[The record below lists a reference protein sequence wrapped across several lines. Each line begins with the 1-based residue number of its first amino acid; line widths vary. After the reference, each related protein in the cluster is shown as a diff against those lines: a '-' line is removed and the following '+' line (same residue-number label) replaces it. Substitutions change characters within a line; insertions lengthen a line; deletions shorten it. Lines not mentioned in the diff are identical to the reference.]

1 MNAPAPRNLVVCCDG
16 TGNVWRA
23 SGGQTNVVR
32 LVQALHP
39 DPARQLVFYDPGV
52 GTAAGLGADS
62 GGLGWKDRLRR
73 AAGLAWGHGVWTN
86 VAQAY
91 LFLVEHHRPGDRIF
105 LFGFSRGAFTVRAVG
120 GLIHLCGLM
129 ERGHENLVPA
139 LLQTY
144 RMPDSPRRREAG
156 ASYRQHFARP
166 GVDVWF
172 TGVWD
177 TVESVGITSILLGAH
192 ITSNRELK
200 PTYRHVR
207 HAVALDERR
216 APYLPRLY
224 DAPRQLEPGQTF
236 EQVHFAGAH
245 CDVGGSYR
253 EDGLANA
260 AWHWMLREANAQ
272 GLLVQPQA
280 FGLHPQHHAD
290 TLHDETVGFPP
301 WVLAGAFTRPLPTA
315 PMQVHETVRQR
326 MAQADCAYAPPVPAD
341 AQAIGTRTQVTHPDG
356 STHTV
361 PVPLKPDGQLGRQR
375 RVRPGLSHA
384 LWLGGGAAAT
394 ATVYATMGPAQQQL
408 AERQLWRTPFLE
420 LGAAIEPLC
429 GRHSDCVNGLLAH
442 DGLLILAY
450 TVFVAVALMLLL
462 RWSRRGDSIGPTLG
476 RLARAGAVLPLA
488 DAIEN
493 WGTQAAWSAHVAT
506 SCSPL
511 GCGTVE
517 GAYSVLVSLASVAK
531 FGALAVLLGLALACL
546 LSRPFSHRPGG

>member
-91 LFLVEHHRPGDRIF
+91 GFLVEHHRPGDRIF

-139 LLQTY
+139 LMQTY
-144 RMPDSPRRREAG
+144 RMPDSDRRREAG
-156 ASYRQHFARP
+156 ASYKQHFARP

-192 ITSNRELK
+192 ITSNREVK

-224 DAPRQLEPGQTF
+224 DVPPRLEAGQSV

-245 CDVGGSYR
+245 CDVGGSYA

-260 AWHWMLREANAQ
+260 AWHWMVREANAL

-280 FGLHPQHHAD
+280 FARHPQHHAD

-301 WVLAGAFTRPLPTA
+301 WVLAGAFTRPLPSG
-315 PMQVHETVRQR
+315 PLQVHETVGQR
-326 MAQADCAYAPPVPAD
+326 MAHADCEYAPPLPAGL
-341 AQAIGTRTQVTHPDG
+341 QTVHTRTQVLHPDG
-356 STHTV
+356 TPHEV
-361 PVPLKPDGQLGRQR
+361 PVPLKANDRLGPAR
-375 RVRPGLSHA
+375 RERPGLVHA
-384 LWLGGGAAAT
+384 LWLAGSAAAT
-394 ATVYATMGPAQQQL
+394 AGVYATMGPVQRQL
-408 AERQLWRTPFLE
+408 AELQLWRSPFLE

-429 GRHSDCVNGLLAH
+429 GRDSDCLNSLLAH
-442 DGLLILAY
+442 DGLLIIAY
-450 TVFVAVALMLLL
+450 TALVAVALMLLL
-462 RWSRRGDSIGPTLG
+462 RWSRRGDSIGPALG

-488 DAIEN
+488 DAVEN
-493 WGTQAAWSAHVAT
+493 WGTQAAWSAHVAP

-511 GCGTVE
+511 GCATVE
-517 GAYSVLVSLASVAK
+517 GLYSTLVSLASVTK
-531 FGALAVLLGLALACL
+531 FGALLVLLGVAAACL
-546 LSRPFSHRPGG
+546 VSRFFSHRPGG